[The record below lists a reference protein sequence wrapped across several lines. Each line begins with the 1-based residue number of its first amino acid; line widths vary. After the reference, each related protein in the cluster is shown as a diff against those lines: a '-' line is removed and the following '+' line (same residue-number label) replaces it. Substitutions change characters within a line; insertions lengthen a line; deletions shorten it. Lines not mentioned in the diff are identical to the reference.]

1 VNPAA
6 STALASLA
14 LEVFF
19 ALVAGGGEEDLLV
32 GVLVLVV
39 LVVVVVVVAVVAV
52 VSLVPVVGREG
63 VVARCLAGEAPL
75 GIGLT
80 GEVPLEGGGGGF
92 SPPPPPPDVRGGEV
106 EARGVGRLV
115 VPVPVPDDDDD
126 DDDALFSLLSMEED
140 DEEEEEDD
148 DGIGA
153 AVDEMFSNN
162 ELS

>member
-6 STALASLA
+6 STALASLE

-19 ALVAGGGEEDLLV
+19 ALVAGGGEDDLLV
-32 GVLVLVV
+32 GVLVVGV
-39 LVVVVVVVAVVAV
+39 LAVVVVAVLAT
-52 VSLVPVVGREG
+52 SLVPVVGREG

-92 SPPPPPPDVRGGEV
+92 SPPPPDVRGGEV

-115 VPVPVPDDDDD
+115 VPVPVVVDVADDDDD
-126 DDDALFSLLSMEED
+126 DDDLFSLLSMEDDD
-140 DEEEEEDD
+140 DEEEED